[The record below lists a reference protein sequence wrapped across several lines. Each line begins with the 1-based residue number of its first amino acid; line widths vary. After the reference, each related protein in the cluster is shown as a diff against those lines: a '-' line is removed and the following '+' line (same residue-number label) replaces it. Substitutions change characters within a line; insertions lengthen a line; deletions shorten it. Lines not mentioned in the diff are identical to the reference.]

1 MNTKDT
7 TTTTNSSTNL
17 YHGSAPHGLR
27 ASIVSIPSELMDHA
41 LDVTS
46 VESVHSD
53 DVDHHDNH
61 LMNTYDE
68 VAVDHYDD
76 DDILTDTES
85 SDDDDDYDDD
95 DEWEEERR
103 RILDDV
109 RQLKSMAEFYLHP
122 EIPVKSSGIE
132 SARCYFDRYSASTNS
147 IDDDER
153 NAILADVA
161 ALKQSAVHYLH
172 PEISVVTTDPFACGR
187 NYFTRY
193 GASETEVDEDER
205 NQILQDA
212 AALKQQ
218 AVNYLHPEIPMT
230 GSIACSRNFFTRY
243 SAPEYE
249 VDFTERNQILKDVKA
264 LRMSA
269 SHFYHPERPVVNTDA
284 TTFGRNYF
292 TRFSAPKEESYDE
305 VMQRTQIIDDM
316 NMLKQFAKHYLH
328 PELPVETSDATVFG
342 RNYFL
347 RHSAPEQESMEEY
360 KIRQQVLEDT
370 NAFHQLAV
378 EYLHPELPVVIYAT
392 ATGRNYFTRGSGPE
406 YDSLEDAQIR
416 SQVMDDMKSF
426 KALAVN
432 FLHPELPVVVYATS
446 TGRNYFTRPDAEVV
460 ISHEDLDER
469 DRILADA
476 KALKQTAV
484 HFLHPELPVVTTD
497 GTACGR
503 NYFSRYSA
511 CPYETSEYSNDR
523 DLVLEDAKALRQLA
537 IDYKH
542 PEIPMKTSIA
552 CARNYYSRGSAD
564 VYDDVDT
571 IREREQIVADALALK
586 KHAVDFMHP
595 ELPVTTT
602 DPTLFGRNYFT
613 RFSSPQSSDQEEQ
626 ERATI
631 LAEASALKK
640 HAVDYMHP
648 ELPVKST
655 VPCGRNYFDRPSSKM
670 HDQMIHTFPSHHEE
684 DEDLDHHYNE
694 HIDHFGLMDEEM
706 ELYND
711 LRAELETFPMV
722 ESNNNG
728 RNTGKYGTT
737 LTRADSEVGS
747 NLSRSPSS
755 VFLFGLDE

>member
-1 MNTKDT
+1 
-7 TTTTNSSTNL
+7 
-17 YHGSAPHGLR
+17 
-27 ASIVSIPSELMDHA
+27 
-41 LDVTS
+41 
-46 VESVHSD
+46 
-53 DVDHHDNH
+53 
-61 LMNTYDE
+61 
-68 VAVDHYDD
+68 
-76 DDILTDTES
+76 
-85 SDDDDDYDDD
+85 
-95 DEWEEERR
+95 
-103 RILDDV
+103 
-109 RQLKSMAEFYLHP
+109 MAEFFLHP

-132 SARCYFDRYSASTNS
+132 SSRCYFDRYSASTNS
-147 IDDDER
+147 IDEDER
-153 NAILADVA
+153 NRILADMV
-161 ALKQSAVHYLH
+161 ALKQSAVHFCH
-172 PEISVVTTDPFACGR
+172 PEIGVVTTDPFACGR

-193 GASETEVDEDER
+193 GSPETEEDEDVR
-205 NQILQDA
+205 NRILQDA
-212 AALKQQ
+212 AALKQH

-230 GSIACSRNFFTRY
+230 GSTACSRNYFTRY

-249 VDFTERNQILKDVKA
+249 DDVSERNQIRQDIDA
-264 LRMSA
+264 LRMNA

-292 TRFSAPKEESYDE
+292 SFFSAPKGESYDKA
-305 VMQRTQIIDDM
+305 MQRTQIIHDM
-316 NMLKQFAKHYLH
+316 DMLKQSAKHYLH

-347 RHSAPEQESMEEY
+347 RFSAPEQESMEEY

-378 EYLHPELPVVIYAT
+378 EYLHPELPLVIYAT

-406 YDSLEDAQIR
+406 FESLDDAQIR

-446 TGRNYFTRPDAEVV
+446 TGRNYFTRPDAEVD
-460 ISHEDLDER
+460 ISHEDLKER
-469 DRILADA
+469 ERILADA

-497 GTACGR
+497 GTTCGR

-511 CPYETSEYSNDR
+511 CPCETSEYSNDR
-523 DLVLEDAKALRQLA
+523 DLVFKDAKALRQSA

-542 PEIPMKTSIA
+542 PEIPVDTSIA

-564 VYDDVDT
+564 IYDDIDT
-571 IREREQIVADALALK
+571 IREREEIMADLVALK

-595 ELPVTTT
+595 ELSVMTT
-602 DPTLFGRNYFT
+602 DPTSCGRNYFS
-613 RFSSPQSSDQEEQ
+613 RFSAPQSSELEEQ
-626 ERATI
+626 ELAMI
-631 LAEASALKK
+631 LAETSALKK
-640 HAVDYMHP
+640 LAVDYMHP
-648 ELPVKST
+648 ELPIKST

-670 HDQMIHTFPSHHEE
+670 HDQMIHSFPSHHED

-711 LRAELETFPMV
+711 LRAELETFPMI